1 MTVEELEI
9 IIRANIKDA
18 IGPIKQIVKEVKNAV
33 AQSIKPMNELGVK
46 SKELTNNVAAIS
58 KAKTQ
63 LKEFEKAAKE
73 TVKKI
78 GKDMKIDFSV
88 FNFNDNSTVEQLK
101 AKMEGLKAVREQIYK
116 NNPDGLFSD
125 NAKKQLDEITYKL
138 LEMEEKLKDV
148 SNKASLNVL
157 GNKEPTTSV
166 LSQKQ
171 QSNTSQVV
179 DLKADFDF
187 VPLKEQ
193 AKAVSQQLEQLI
205 PIISKIKETV
215 RDTVNDNSSL
225 VYKMIENTKY
235 LGASFGYLKN
245 EISSKMSNVK
255 NIIISPFKNLYQN
268 VKSDM
273 QPIVEVAKNVGKMT
287 SGAFNQGIGEIKD
300 KITEISKT
308 KFGTTFKKAFE
319 IASNGAKKLVA
330 KIREIHKES
339 AKTKKSSS
347 DLGNGLVKSLSSG
360 ISSIKKFALGLL
372 SIRTAFNAVSKAA
385 STYLSFDSQLS
396 NSIQNS
402 WNMLGS
408 LLAPALEYVASLFS
422 KLVNTVAAFVK
433 MLTGIDLVAR
443 ANAKALNKQAGA
455 AKKASEAQL
464 GIDEFHAINENNSGG
479 GDTPHIKT
487 EAVDMSWLDKVKE
500 AMKDFF
506 EPIKNAWDN
515 VGPSIIASAKK
526 TFNNMKELVKSV
538 GKSFKE
544 VWTNGTGEKY
554 LTGVLNIIRQIID
567 IVGGSVSA
575 FNEAWTTGN
584 LGTQVFQN
592 LANAAISFN
601 DLISVILDSFIEMIN
616 NGTITEIFAN
626 WLEHISLVSEFLGGL
641 ADAFTNAWTN
651 AGNGT
656 SILQSVCDMFI
667 VLQEFS
673 NLFVDSLKS
682 WVISPSFQS
691 ALNGII
697 GFLKDIFSYAKDIC
711 EWLLKMYDKYVKP
724 VIDDKLLPTISKIVE
739 AIMAIWDVVKPVVD
753 NIIACIET
761 VLEPVI
767 KGLMD
772 FIGGII
778 DIIQGVADFIAGV
791 FTGDWKR
798 AWNGIKEIFSG
809 FCNALKSLFTTPIN
823 FIISAVEFCAN
834 KVIWAF
840 NKVKEMLNK
849 LSFDIPDWVPVIGGQ
864 KWGFNFAMSDEIS
877 LPRLYNGGAVLEES
891 IVRVADYPNS
901 RNNPE
906 IVSPRDM
913 MKETFKEAIEESNYS
928 NREPQKVEV
937 DITGELRADGNDL
950 VYVYDKTKNDKG
962 YDGKNNPSFVY

>member
-33 AQSIKPMNELGVK
+33 SQSIKPMNELGVK

-78 GKDMKIDFSV
+78 GKDMKIDFSA

-125 NAKKQLDEITYKL
+125 NAKKQLDEVVFKL
-138 LEMEEKLKDV
+138 LEIEEKLKDV
-148 SNKASLNVL
+148 SNTNSNLNVDVY
-157 GNKEPTTSV
+157 GNQVSTSANLPNNFTNKVDINTKPAHSKFEMLKGYILQFSLSAYDKVKEIGLKLAEGV
-166 LSQKQ
+166 QKGTAM
-171 QSNTSQVV
+171 SKKLLDT
-179 DLKADFDF
+179 LKNKFKDIKGNASSSFND
-187 VPLKEQ
+187 
-193 AKAVSQQLEQLI
+193 
-205 PIISKIKETV
+205 ISK
-215 RDTVNDNSSL
+215 S
-225 VYKMIENTKY
+225 
-235 LGASFGYLKN
+235 
-245 EISSKMSNVK
+245 ISSGV
-255 NIIISPFKNLYQN
+255 
-268 VKSDM
+268 
-273 QPIVEVAKNVGKMT
+273 
-287 SGAFNQGIGEIKD
+287 
-300 KITEISKT
+300 
-308 KFGTTFKKAFE
+308 
-319 IASNGAKKLVA
+319 
-330 KIREIHKES
+330 
-339 AKTKKSSS
+339 
-347 DLGNGLVKSLSSG
+347 
-360 ISSIKKFALGLL
+360 SSIKKFALGLL

-385 STYLSFDSQLS
+385 SAYLSFDSQLS

-422 KLVNTVAAFVK
+422 KLVNTIAAFVK

-455 AKKASEAQL
+455 AKKASEAQAQL
-464 GIDEFHAINENNSGG
+464 GIDEFHTINESDSSGG
-479 GDTPHIKT
+479 SGGADIPQIKT
-487 EAVDMSWLDKVKE
+487 EDIDMSWLDKAKA
-500 AMKDFF
+500 AMQDFF
-506 EPIKNAWDN
+506 EPIKKAWAK

-526 TFNNMKELVKSV
+526 AFENMKNLIKSV

-567 IVGGSVSA
+567 IVGGLVGA

-592 LANAAISFN
+592 LANAAISFY
-601 DLISVILDSFIEMIN
+601 DLISVILDSFIEIIN
-616 NGTITEIFAN
+616 NGTITEIFSN
-626 WLEHISLVSEFLGGL
+626 WLQGISLVSETLGGL

-656 SILQSVCDMFI
+656 SILQSIVGIFI
-667 VLQEFS
+667 VLQELS
-673 NLFVDSLKS
+673 LSIWDSLKN

-691 ALNGII
+691 ALTGII
-697 GFLKDIFSYAKDIC
+697 GFLNDIFKYAKDIC

-724 VIDDKLLPTISKIVE
+724 VIDDKLLPTISKIVK
-739 AIMAIWDVVKPVVD
+739 AIMAIWNVVKPVVD

-778 DIIQGVADFIAGV
+778 DIIQGVADFITGV
-791 FTGDWKR
+791 FTGNWRR

-809 FCNALKSLFTTPIN
+809 FCDALKSLFTTPIN
-823 FIISAVEFCAN
+823 FIISAVEFCVN
-834 KVIWAF
+834 KVIGAF

-864 KWGFNFAMSDEIS
+864 TWGFNFAMTDEIS
-877 LPRLYNGGAVLEES
+877 LPRLYNGGAVLEDS

-906 IVSPRDM
+906 IVSPKDM